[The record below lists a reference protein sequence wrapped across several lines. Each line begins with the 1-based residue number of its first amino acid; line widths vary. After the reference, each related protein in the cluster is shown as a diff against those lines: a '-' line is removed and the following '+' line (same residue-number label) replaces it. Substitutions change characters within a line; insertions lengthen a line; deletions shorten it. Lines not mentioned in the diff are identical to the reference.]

1 MDLIGFFSEWCWK
14 SPSIWTLI
22 FWTILAYWSSRQLRK
37 RVKYRR
43 FEKLNS
49 FTDGLFI
56 LGFIV
61 LTTDL
66 MWVLVCLSRFG
77 PLYVSINLDSVWQ
90 MVFCALRDLVGILFC
105 FLLIGNY
112 FLKGIVKIN
121 KHTIIMYLVN
131 LAFLL
136 AWFYLAPSPAWT
148 DWTYAIRYDYSFI
161 IVLESFVISHAIGKS
176 IVTILYLTIWRS

>member
-1 MDLIGFFSEWCWK
+1 MDVIGFLSDWWWK
-14 SPSIWTLI
+14 SPSMWTFV
-22 FWTILAYWSSRQLRK
+22 FWAVLAYWGGKQLRK

-43 FEKLNS
+43 FERLNS

-56 LGFIV
+56 LGFMV
-61 LTTDL
+61 LTCDL

-77 PLYVSINLDSVWQ
+77 ALYISINMHSVWQ
-90 MVFCALRDLVGILFC
+90 MILVAFRDLVGILFC

-148 DWTYAIRYDYSFI
+148 DWTYAIRYDYPFI
-161 IVLESFVISHAIGKS
+161 IVLESFVVSHVVGKS
-176 IVTILYLTIWRS
+176 IVAVLYLTIWRS